1 MSKKRDIYNEMD
13 SEENDT
19 YAEGYPSY
27 YDEEDVGEPDNM
39 DNSSEQMQG
48 GYLDEEAE
56 EDPYYDEEGG
66 EAYEPYFDP
75 YDPRFQ
81 QYLMKNGYI
90 KQGGSGRREDN
101 YDYEDFDFSSPSAS
115 SSSSS
120 SSSESS
126 DSPSEDSSDSS
137 SEEKD
142 RRRKPRKTM
151 RSRTKTTQ
159 RKKAPKKTYAKKKT
173 KK

>member
-13 SEENDT
+13 SEENDN

-27 YDEEDVGEPDNM
+27 YEEEDIEEPDNM
-39 DNSSEQMQG
+39 DNTSEQTYG
-48 GYLDEEAE
+48 GGEYLDDEAE
-56 EDPYYDEEGG
+56 EDPYYDERGG

-81 QYLMKNGYI
+81 QYLLKNGYI
-90 KQGGSGRREDN
+90 NYRGGRED
-101 YDYEDFDFSSPSAS
+101 DIDFDFSSPSA

>member
-90 KQGGSGRREDN
+90 KQGDGRRREDN
-101 YDYEDFDFSSPSAS
+101 YDYKDFFFSSSSEP

-126 DSPSEDSSDSS
+126 DSSSD
-137 SEEKD
+137 ERVTK
-142 RRRKPRKTM
+142 RKPK
-151 RSRTKTTQ
+151 RTFRA
-159 RKKAPKKTYAKKKT
+159 RKKATRPKKNSKKT
-173 KK
+173 TKKRKSK

>member
-27 YDEEDVGEPDNM
+27 YDEEDVGEADNM

-81 QYLMKNGYI
+81 QYLLKNGYI
-90 KQGGSGRREDN
+90 KQGGGGSRREDN

-120 SSSESS
+120 E
-126 DSPSEDSSDSS
+126 SSDSS
-137 SEEKD
+137 SDERVTK
-142 RRRKPRKTM
+142 RKPK
-151 RSRTKTTQ
+151 RTFRA
-159 RKKAPKKTYAKKKT
+159 RKKATRPKKNSKKT
-173 KK
+173 TKKRKSK

>member
-81 QYLMKNGYI
+81 QYLLKNGYI
-90 KQGGSGRREDN
+90 KQGGGDGREDN
-101 YDYEDFDFSSPSAS
+101 YDYKDFFFSSSSEP

-126 DSPSEDSSDSS
+126 DSSSEESSDSS
-137 SEEKD
+137 SDERVTK
-142 RRRKPRKTM
+142 RKPK
-151 RSRTKTTQ
+151 RTFRA
-159 RKKAPKKTYAKKKT
+159 RKKATRPKKNSKKT
-173 KK
+173 TKKRKSK

>member
-27 YDEEDVGEPDNM
+27 YDEEDVGEADNM

-81 QYLMKNGYI
+81 QYLLKNGYI
-90 KQGGSGRREDN
+90 NYRGGRED
-101 YDYEDFDFSSPSAS
+101 DIDFDFSSPSAS

-159 RKKAPKKTYAKKKT
+159 RKKAPKKTYAKRKT

>member
-90 KQGGSGRREDN
+90 KGGREDN

-120 SSSESS
+120 SE
-126 DSPSEDSSDSS
+126 SSDSS
-137 SEEKD
+137 SEESSDSSSDERVTK
-142 RRRKPRKTM
+142 RKPK
-151 RSRTKTTQ
+151 RTFRA
-159 RKKAPKKTYAKKKT
+159 RKKATRPKKNSKKT
-173 KK
+173 TKKRKSK

>member
-27 YDEEDVGEPDNM
+27 YEEEDVGEPENM

-81 QYLMKNGYI
+81 QYLLKNGYI
-90 KQGGSGRREDN
+90 KQGGGGSRREDN

-120 SSSESS
+120 SSE
-126 DSPSEDSSDSS
+126 SSDSS
-137 SEEKD
+137 SEESSDSSSDEKVTK
-142 RRRKPRKTM
+142 RKPK
-151 RSRTKTTQ
+151 RTFRA
-159 RKKAPKKTYAKKKT
+159 RKKATHPKKNSKKT
-173 KK
+173 TKKRKSK